1 MRKTILLV
9 ASVAAMLLL
18 ASVGAMAD
26 VINGT
31 DGNDTLSGTSR
42 PDFIYGYG
50 GNDTITGINGND
62 ELRGGSG
69 VDTLKGGPANDILHG
84 EGGDDVMDGGIG
96 DDELRGSDGKDRLKG
111 NDGNDRLYDRGG
123 DTLRDSFVCGAGTDT
138 VQADARDTVNADC
151 ENVNTGGGQD
161 LLPDLGMAQV
171 QDLQIENR
179 VDGSRWLLFSS
190 NIVNIGAGD
199 FEVTGR
205 RPPGGSVSD
214 MTTTQRIYDSAGNYR
229 DRSTT
234 GTLFYS
240 GDGHEHWHVRN
251 LEDYELFSAGGGGSA
266 LATSPKNGFCFYD
279 NTRYGST
286 VDPVYRS
293 AGCAPGDPEA
303 LSVTMGLSRGWGD
316 RYGPQQYGQGV
327 NVTNL
332 ADGEYR
338 LVLTADG
345 DNWFLEGNEGNN
357 FTWTD
362 IQITGSTVTVVRHGP
377 SAPPLG

>member
-1 MRKTILLV
+1 MRRTVFLT
-9 ASVAAMLLL
+9 ASVAAILLL

-31 DGNDTLSGTSR
+31 DSNDTLTGTSR
-42 PDFIYGYG
+42 PDFMYGYG
-50 GNDTITGINGND
+50 GNDSIYGNRAAD
-62 ELRGGSG
+62 ELRGGLG
-69 VDTLKGGPANDILHG
+69 LDKLYGGTDNDILHG
-84 EGGDDVMDGGIG
+84 EGGDDTLTGGAG
-96 DDELRGSDGKDRLKG
+96 DDELRGADGKDRLNG
-111 NDGNDRLYDRGG
+111 GDGNDRLYDRSG
-123 DTLRDSFVCGAGTDT
+123 DSDIDTFVCGAGTDT
-138 VQADARDTVNADC
+138 VQADATDTVRADC
-151 ENVNTGGGQD
+151 ENVNADGQD

-190 NIVNIGAGD
+190 NIVNVGAGD
-199 FEVTGR
+199 FEVSGR

-214 MTTTQRIYDSAGNYR
+214 MTTTQRIYDSTGDYR

-279 NTRYGST
+279 NQRWGST

-293 AGCAPGDPEA
+293 RGCAPNDPGA

-316 RYGPQQYGQGV
+316 RYGPQQVGQGI

-345 DNWFLEGNEGNN
+345 DNWFLEGNEANN